1 MTRHTRFDDQERGTA
16 AILVAGS
23 LVLMMG
29 MAAMA
34 IDFGAGVND
43 RRQNQTASDT
53 AAVAG
58 ALSLFNKADLVNQ
71 TLGRARSNLRAQ
83 YSDAEWQALWQG
95 CTDPDRP
102 VDFVPV
108 AEPTA
113 WGGGTLDCISRNSS
127 YLRVTLPTQIYDTT
141 FGKVIG
147 LRELR
152 TSATTVVTILPGAG
166 TGILPFAVH
175 GGVGTGEVC
184 LDSGTGSSQPPC
196 DGSESGSFGNIAPPL
211 FGNPYLGTP
220 QDCKNQTSSNNRVP
234 ESIAMGADHL
244 IWMYDS
250 DDWNASGWSTS
261 DSTANNDVRS
271 NPDTYVDECI
281 ETTGDTA
288 LPVDGVDNPI
298 NTVWVDTGNS
308 TKDDVTEGLVS
319 DQIWHDGEKSL
330 LWRIPDSD
338 PNWPTDNILSA
349 SEVWEL
355 DDKPLWDFLLDVG
368 DQTGMDAPPKC
379 NPDDISDTDD
389 MLVCL
394 NDYQAEVDSNGS
406 PGVIFS
412 DDLLLSPRFGIAPQ
426 LWHDNL
432 GSGLSLRPIESF
444 RPVFINRILFKGS
457 GGALVEW
464 YPNGSP
470 DNICQEKK
478 SECNP
483 LSVDQVTA
491 FVLPKGSVSSV
502 VDDFY
507 PGDPTDLTVS
517 IFE

>member
-1 MTRHTRFDDQERGTA
+1 MTRPSRFQGQERGA
-16 AILVAGS
+16 SAILVAAS
-23 LVLMMG
+23 LILMMG

-34 IDFGAGVND
+34 VDFGAGVND

-53 AAVAG
+53 GAVAG
-58 ALSLFNKADLVNQ
+58 ALSLFEGTELVNQ
-71 TLGRARSNLRAQ
+71 TLGRARSNLRSQ
-83 YSDAEWQALWQG
+83 YSDTEWQTLWQG

-108 AEPTA
+108 AEPA
-113 WGGGTLDCISRNSS
+113 SWGGGTLDCISRNSS
-127 YLRVTLPTQIYDTT
+127 YLRVTLPTQIYDTA
-141 FGKVIG
+141 FGNVVG

-184 LDSGTGSSQPPC
+184 LDSGTGTSQPPC

-211 FGNPYLGTP
+211 FGNPFLGTP

-234 ESIAMGADHL
+234 ESIAMGVDHL
-244 IWMYDS
+244 IWKYDPAH
-250 DDWNASGWSTS
+250 WTASGWNTS
-261 DSTANNDVRS
+261 DSTSNSVVRANQH
-271 NPDTYVDECI
+271 TYVDECT
-281 ETTGDTA
+281 ETTGATA
-288 LPVDGVDNPI
+288 LPVDGVGNPI

-308 TKDDVTEGLVS
+308 TKADVTEGLVS
-319 DQIWHDGEKSL
+319 DQVWYDGGKSL
-330 LWRIPDSD
+330 LWRVPPSE
-338 PNWPTDNILSA
+338 PSWPTDNVLSA
-349 SEVWEL
+349 SETWVL
-355 DDKPLWDFLLDVG
+355 DDKPLWQFVLSAA
-368 DQTGMDAPPKC
+368 QQSIAAPGTCDPAGIT
-379 NPDDISDTDD
+379 NTAD

-394 NDYQAEVDSNGS
+394 DDYQAAVDGGGS

-412 DDLLLSPRFGIAPQ
+412 DDLLLSPRFGVAPQ

-432 GSGLSLRPIESF
+432 GSGLSLRPVEAF

-457 GGALVEW
+457 GSALVEW
-464 YPNGSP
+464 YPDGVHQ
-470 DNICQEKK
+470 DICQLKK
-478 SECNP
+478 TDCNP

-507 PGDPTDLTVS
+507 PGDPNDLTVS